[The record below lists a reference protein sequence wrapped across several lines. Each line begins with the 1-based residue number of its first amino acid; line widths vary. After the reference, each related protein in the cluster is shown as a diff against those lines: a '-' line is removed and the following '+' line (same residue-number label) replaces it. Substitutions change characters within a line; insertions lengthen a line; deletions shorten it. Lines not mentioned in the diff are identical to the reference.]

1 MKGTARYQHQATF
14 EIESDFY
21 KGFFADIVLDTQEN
35 VYNVWLWH
43 EQYGTKDYVAGF
55 PKDDSDI
62 IGMAAYQCEEHIP
75 LFIEDRRNEVGEL

>member
-14 EIESDFY
+14 ETESDFY

-35 VYNVWLWH
+35 TYNVWLWH
-43 EQYGTKDYVAGF
+43 EKYCTKEYVVGF

-62 IGMAAYQCEEHIP
+62 IDMIAYQCEEYIP
-75 LFIEDRRNEVGEL
+75 LFIENRRNEESD